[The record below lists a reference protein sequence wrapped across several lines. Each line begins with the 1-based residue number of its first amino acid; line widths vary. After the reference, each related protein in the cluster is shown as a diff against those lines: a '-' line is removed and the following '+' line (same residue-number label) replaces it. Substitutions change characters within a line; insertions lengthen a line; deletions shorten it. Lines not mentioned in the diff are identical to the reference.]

1 MAKPK
6 KIPYLDPGKPLDE
19 SLLKILSTRFGE
31 MTSHEQG
38 TIDGSDIEAL
48 HDMRVASRR
57 VQAVL
62 KIFRGVFPKKKF
74 KAEYN
79 ELRMLIRSLGE
90 VRDYDVFIDKIEKL
104 KKESVETDNRALNL
118 LIIRKKAMREQK
130 RKLLLL
136 HINTLNKAGYKEH
149 FNNFVSEN
157 LLQKYKPQSV
167 VNGRI

>member
-6 KIPYLDPGKPLDE
+6 KIPYLDPSKPLEE
-19 SLLKILSTRFGE
+19 SLVKILRTRFDE

-38 TIDGSDIEAL
+38 TVDGSDIEAL

-57 VQAVL
+57 VQAVF

-74 KAEYN
+74 KDEYT

-104 KKESVETDNRALNL
+104 KKESVEKDNRAMDL
-118 LIIRKKAMREQK
+118 LIIRKKAEREQK
-130 RKLLLL
+130 RKLLIL
-136 HINTLNKAGYKEH
+136 HINELNKKGYKEH
-149 FNNFVSEN
+149 FNNFITEN
-157 LLQKYKPQSV
+157 LA
-167 VNGRI
+167 